1 MTRSHSLL
9 AHGSSSHR
17 HSFGDSLGLPG
28 LLAHL
33 GVQVILVHLRVL
45 LGIPLLVHARLLQVA
60 VVLLVHVHLR
70 VPLLLLQLQLALLA
84 QGSQRHRSI
93 LAVLR
98 SVARALH
105 DYRCLL
111 TAVVA
116 AAAVVGKAQQ
126 YWCQLFSSSHNKKRI
141 QNAKY
146 SV

>member
-70 VPLLLLQLQLALLA
+70 VPLLLLQLALLA

-116 AAAVVGKAQQ
+116 AAAVVAKAQQ
-126 YWCQLFSSSHNKKRI
+126 HWCQLFSSSHNKKRI